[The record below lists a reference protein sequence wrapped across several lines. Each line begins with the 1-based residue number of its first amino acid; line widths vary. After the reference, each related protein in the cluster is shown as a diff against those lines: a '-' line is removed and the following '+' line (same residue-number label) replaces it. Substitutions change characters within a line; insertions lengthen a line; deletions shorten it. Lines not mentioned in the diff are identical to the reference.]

1 MDFIEM
7 IKIMPA
13 AIIGLTVH
21 EFSHAYTAFRLGDD
35 TAKDQGRLTLN
46 PLKHIDWMG
55 FFLIVIAGFGWA
67 KPVSFNPDNLKH
79 KHRDEI
85 LISIAGPLSN
95 LVIALLFFMV
105 ARVLFFFEYF
115 NNTDFGLGV
124 VNLIVVWGVIN
135 ISLFI
140 FNLLPLPPL
149 DGSHLYLTFL
159 KETNP
164 KLMLNLYKYGTLALL
179 FLIIAE
185 NSLNVNI
192 LHLSEM
198 INAIASF
205 FIGLMGFHNQ
215 NS

>member
-35 TAKDQGRLTLN
+35 TAKEQGRLTLN

-205 FIGLMGFHNQ
+205 FIGLMGFGH
-215 NS
+215 

>member
-21 EFSHAYTAFRLGDD
+21 EFSHAYMAFRLGDH

-105 ARVLFFFEYF
+105 ARVLFVFEFF
-115 NNTDFGLGV
+115 NSTGFGLGV
-124 VNLIVVWGVIN
+124 VNLMVVWGMIN

-164 KLMLNLYKYGTLALL
+164 RLMMNLYKYGTLALL
-179 FLIIAE
+179 VLIIAE

-198 INAIASF
+198 INAISSY
-205 FIGLMGFHNQ
+205 FIGLMGFGH
-215 NS
+215 

>member
-1 MDFIEM
+1 M
-7 IKIMPA
+7 
-13 AIIGLTVH
+13 
-21 EFSHAYTAFRLGDD
+21 
-35 TAKDQGRLTLN
+35 
-46 PLKHIDWMG
+46 
-55 FFLIVIAGFGWA
+55 
-67 KPVSFNPDNLKH
+67 KH

-95 LVIALLFFMV
+95 LVIALLFFML
-105 ARVLFFFEYF
+105 ARVLFVFGFF
-115 NNTDFGLGV
+115 NSTGLGLGV
-124 VNLIVVWGVIN
+124 VNLMVVWGMIN

-164 KLMLNLYKYGTLALL
+164 RLMMNLYKYGTLALL
-179 FLIIAE
+179 VLIIAE

-198 INAIASF
+198 INAISSY
-205 FIGLMGFHNQ
+205 FIGLMGFGH
-215 NS
+215 

>member
-1 MDFIEM
+1 
-7 IKIMPA
+7 
-13 AIIGLTVH
+13 
-21 EFSHAYTAFRLGDD
+21 
-35 TAKDQGRLTLN
+35 
-46 PLKHIDWMG
+46 
-55 FFLIVIAGFGWA
+55 
-67 KPVSFNPDNLKH
+67 VSFNPDNLKH

-95 LVIALLFFMV
+95 LVIALLFFML
-105 ARVLFFFEYF
+105 ARVLFVFGFF
-115 NNTDFGLGV
+115 NSTGFGLGV
-124 VNLIVVWGVIN
+124 VNLMVVWGVIN

-164 KLMLNLYKYGTLALL
+164 RLMMNLYKWGTLALL
-179 FLIIAE
+179 ILIVAE

-198 INAIASF
+198 INTISSF
-205 FIGLMGFHNQ
+205 FIGLMGFH
-215 NS
+215 

>member
-205 FIGLMGFHNQ
+205 FIGLMGFGH
-215 NS
+215 